1 MVMDLTFYYVN
12 NINILDYN
20 STESCN
26 LKKSYLYYSTILP
39 SITEELTD
47 RRMSIIIL
55 VSLLATI
62 QMLLQKSLFKYWN
75 AMDTLL

>member
-1 MVMDLTFYYVN
+1 MQF
-12 NINILDYN
+12 
-20 STESCN
+20 
-26 LKKSYLYYSTILP
+26 KKSYLYYWTILP

-62 QMLLQKSLFKYWN
+62 QMLLQKKSSQIFERNGHITAVMSDFRIIIFYW
-75 AMDTLL
+75 

>member
-1 MVMDLTFYYVN
+1 MQF
-12 NINILDYN
+12 
-20 STESCN
+20 
-26 LKKSYLYYSTILP
+26 KKSYLYYWTILP

-62 QMLLQKSLFKYWN
+62 QMLLQKSLLKYLN

>member
-1 MVMDLTFYYVN
+1 MQF
-12 NINILDYN
+12 
-20 STESCN
+20 
-26 LKKSYLYYSTILP
+26 KKSYLYFWTILP

-62 QMLLQKSLFKYWN
+62 QMLLQKSLLKYLN

>member
-1 MVMDLTFYYVN
+1 MDLTFYYVN

-26 LKKSYLYYSTILP
+26 LKKSYLYYWTILP
-39 SITEELTD
+39 SITEELTH

-62 QMLLQKSLFKYWN
+62 QMLLQKSLLKYLN